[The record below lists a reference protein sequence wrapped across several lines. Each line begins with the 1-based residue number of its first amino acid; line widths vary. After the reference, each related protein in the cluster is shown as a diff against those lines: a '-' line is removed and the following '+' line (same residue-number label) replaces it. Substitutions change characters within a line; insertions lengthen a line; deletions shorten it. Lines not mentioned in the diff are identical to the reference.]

1 MLSCGVVLEARFGL
15 KVSYP
20 SAILVSGSSTFICS
34 DCWDMDSS
42 FPRSTAFLAMDLG
55 NILEVG

>member
-1 MLSCGVVLEARFGL
+1 MVLEARFGL
-15 KVSYP
+15 KVGCP
-20 SAILVSGSSTFICS
+20 SAILASGSSMFICS